1 MASATKERY
10 MVLRLCIRN
19 SDLVRQV
26 MGVALC
32 KWCLREDLQNDKEL
46 ANKSLPL
53 REGEQKRAPRQ
64 EEEQV

>member
-32 KWCLREDLQNDKEL
+32 K
-46 ANKSLPL
+46 
-53 REGEQKRAPRQ
+53 
-64 EEEQV
+64 